1 MPSSPPGG
9 LCPCSTRHS
18 HAHRSAGSGLQSA
31 TPPAT
36 RGCWPG
42 PAAQRPPGGSRP
54 HSQIPCDPEPGTFL
68 QAAVCLLILLSPQG
82 TGTAVLHSRYR
93 LPHFSWQRNTP
104 GHTAQLRS
112 SRVRNSTPTGP
123 APPTTGLPGLS
134 QRHPPPLAS
143 AVCREPPRSQIP
155 VRGEQGE
162 RAMTDRSRGG
172 AGGGPLKQPGAGPCG
187 TLGSREEEPSLRVSW
202 VSLGSQP
209 ARLLPYCGRGF
220 PCCPGCSSWAMLRE
234 PQRRGE
240 EPGQFGLQARGLA
253 LLPPRGPS
261 SPTQPQ
267 THLVDGS

>member
-42 PAAQRPPGGSRP
+42 PAAQRPPGGGRP

-123 APPTTGLPGLS
+123 
-134 QRHPPPLAS
+134 HPRPLDYQAS
-143 AVCREPPRSQIP
+143 HKGIRRPWLPRSAESHP
-155 VRGEQGE
+155 E
-162 RAMTDRSRGG
+162 ARSLCVGSKEK
-172 AGGGPLKQPGAGPCG
+172 GP
-187 TLGSREEEPSLRVSW
+187 
-202 VSLGSQP
+202 
-209 ARLLPYCGRGF
+209 
-220 PCCPGCSSWAMLRE
+220 
-234 PQRRGE
+234 
-240 EPGQFGLQARGLA
+240 
-253 LLPPRGPS
+253 
-261 SPTQPQ
+261 
-267 THLVDGS
+267 